1 MPQPDDRPDRSVLA
15 RTTIVAATAVS
26 LAIAVLLV
34 SVIARGH
41 VDQGPHVF
49 DLAPGERRYWEPGQ
63 VQRGDLMRCH
73 GAIYALR
80 DGSVDSVSASGVSVG
95 HATDGSVIAT
105 CPKRL
110 DLDPG

>member
-1 MPQPDDRPDRSVLA
+1 MPVPDDRQDPSTSA
-15 RTTIVAATAVS
+15 RTTIAMIAVS
-26 LAIAVLLV
+26 LAAAALLV
-34 SVIARGH
+34 GVLTHGQ
-41 VDQGPHVF
+41 VDQGPRVF
-49 DLAPGERRYWEPGQ
+49 DLVPGERRYWEPGQ

-80 DGSVDSVSASGVSVG
+80 DGSVDTVDATGVSVG

-110 DLDPG
+110 DLGSG